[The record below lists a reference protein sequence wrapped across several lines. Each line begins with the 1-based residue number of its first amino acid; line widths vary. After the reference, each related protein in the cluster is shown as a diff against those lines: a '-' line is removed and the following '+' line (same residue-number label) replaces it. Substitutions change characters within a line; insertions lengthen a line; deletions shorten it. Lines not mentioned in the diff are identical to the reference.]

1 MMPKLDGFGL
11 LRPCATIAA
20 LRDVPVVLL
29 SARAG
34 EEARI
39 EGLNAGADDYLVKPF
54 TARELLARVGA
65 LLELRRMRRDSEE
78 RRRREL
84 EEAAR
89 QKDEFLA
96 MLAHELRN
104 PLAPI
109 RNAGELLSRK
119 LPADAPHAHRGAY
132 HRAAGDASDAAGR
145 RPARR
150 LAHHAGTHRAA
161 HEARPRWP
169 TSWRARS
176 RPSIR

>member
-1 MMPKLDGFGL
+1 MMPQLDGLGL
-11 LRPCATIAA
+11 LQALRGRPR
-20 LRDVPVVLL
+20 LRDVPVILL

-39 EGLNAGADDYLVKPF
+39 EGLNAGADDYMVKPF

-65 LLELRRMRRDSEE
+65 LLELTRVRREHDE
-78 RRRREL
+78 RQRREL
-84 EEAAR
+84 EEASR

-109 RNAGELLSRK
+109 RNAGEILSRN
-119 LPADAPHAHRGAY
+119 LPADVTLRTAVAHHRAPGDAPH
-132 HRAAGDASDAAGR
+132 AAGR
-145 RPARR
+145 RPAGRV
-150 LAHHAGTHRAA
+150 AHHAAA
-161 HEARPRWP
+161 ASNCGASRPRWR

-176 RPSIR
+176 KPWTR